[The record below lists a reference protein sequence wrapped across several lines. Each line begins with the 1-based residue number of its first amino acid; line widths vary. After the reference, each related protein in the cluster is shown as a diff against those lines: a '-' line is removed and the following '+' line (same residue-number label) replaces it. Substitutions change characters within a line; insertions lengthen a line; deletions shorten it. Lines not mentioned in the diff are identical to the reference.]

1 MAGPVNVPDIHVPR
15 PWVQVAA
22 ICHTAL
28 VEATGQLSVIRITD
42 RIAIGGVTP
51 QMQPQPLQVTMALS
65 IKSGEMHGQY
75 NLRIRVTSPQG
86 QETMGQ
92 DIMILFEGG
101 DRGVQSVIP
110 IAMVVTETGT
120 YWFDIV
126 LEEEVLTRV
135 PLTVLYQR
143 MQLPPGM
150 VPPGAAPAGER

>member
-1 MAGPVNVPDIHVPR
+1 MSDHPILPDIRAPR
-15 PWVQVAA
+15 PWIQVAA

-28 VEATGQLSVIRITD
+28 IENTGQLSVIRITD
-42 RIAIGGVTP
+42 RLAIGGVTP
-51 QMQPQPLQVTMALS
+51 QMQPQPLQLTMALS

-75 NLRIRVTSPQG
+75 NLRLKVTSPQG

-92 DIMILFEGG
+92 EIMILFEGG

-110 IAMVVTETGT
+110 IAMVVSETGT
-120 YWFDIV
+120 YWFDVV

-150 VPPGAAPAGER
+150 VPPGAAQPGGM